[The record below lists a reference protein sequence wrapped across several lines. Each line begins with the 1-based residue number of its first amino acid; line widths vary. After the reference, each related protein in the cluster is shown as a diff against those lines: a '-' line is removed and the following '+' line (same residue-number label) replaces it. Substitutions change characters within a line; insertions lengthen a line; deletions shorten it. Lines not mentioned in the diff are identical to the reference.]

1 MMDTLT
7 CCAHCKGSGTCA
19 NGTGEASCQIC
30 VAAWRLR
37 NKLLKEGADA
47 KGLRC
52 TCCWGKGRVE
62 PPGATKWDYKTPAY
76 LAGGLAL
83 FSFILL
89 FVTFRANGEA
99 FAKSLVFVG
108 TLLGSI
114 TGYYFGGQ
122 KKVSGGGPDEHKP
135 DIHEQ

>member
-1 MMDTLT
+1 MNTLT
-7 CCAHCKGSGTCA
+7 NCAHCKGTGTCT
-19 NGTGEASCQIC
+19 TGAEGASCQIC
-30 VAAWRLR
+30 LAAWRQR
-37 NKLLKEGADA
+37 NKLLNEGADP

-76 LAGGLAL
+76 LGGMLAIL
-83 FSFILL
+83 SFILL
-89 FVTFRANGEA
+89 FLTFRANNEA
-99 FAKSLVFVG
+99 FSKSLVFVG

-122 KKVSGGGPDEHKP
+122 KKVSVDGPDEHRP
-135 DIHEQ
+135 EAHDQ